1 MTHGYRSVFFPLAI
15 SYLLF
20 AFLFNLGCGRPAGIG
35 IGGRYLDAKFDVW
48 RPRGDVN
55 GAITKLEYIVKRD
68 PLYLNSLT
76 LLGRAYYKSRRY
88 RDAFQILK
96 RAVAVNRED
105 EIAWIA
111 LGMTQL
117 RLGDDQ
123 KGLESVKGG
132 LTLLARVSKDGYRG
146 TEYWDINGVVRRIL
160 RKAIFYAA
168 KGLEE
173 KKRILRSGEILIDRI
188 DEEEFIIDREELE
201 ELRGDSA

>member
-1 MTHGYRSVFFPLAI
+1 MAHIWHRYFRSVI
-15 SYLLF
+15 CCSLL
-20 AFLFNLGCGRPAGIG
+20 AFLFILGCGRPGGIG
-35 IGGRYLDAKFDVW
+35 IGGRYLEAKLEVW

-55 GAITKLEYIVKRD
+55 KAISKLEYIVKRD
-68 PLYLNSLT
+68 PLYKDSLT
-76 LLGRAYYKSRRY
+76 LLGRAYYKRRRY

-117 RLGDDQ
+117 RLGDNER
-123 KGLESVKGG
+123 GLESYKGG
-132 LTLLARVSKDGYRG
+132 LTLLAKVSQDGYRG
-146 TEYWDINGVVRRIL
+146 VEDWDINGLVRRTL

-173 KKRILRSGEILIDRI
+173 KKRIIRGGEILLDRI
-188 DEEEFIIDREELE
+188 DEEEWIAVREERQE
-201 ELRGDSA
+201 MRGDSA